1 MIGLAFLFLRAK
13 LGQAFAWITA
23 SAARILATCLAL
35 SLAFGLYE
43 RSQADKWHSEAIK
56 HLDALRLAEVAK
68 QAAEAKSQTLAKDN
82 TDEHETRLAGD
93 LDAARRY
100 IAAHRVQQCA
110 APGSGGEGVNPG
122 VPVAAPAVPVL
133 VSVPDSDIDACTR
146 NYDQALGAADYLN
159 GLIGAGLGVVVK

>member
-1 MIGLAFLFLRAK
+1 MIGIAFLFMRAK

-23 SAARILATCLAL
+23 SAAHILAACLAM

-56 HLDALRLAEVAK
+56 HLDALRAAEIAK
-68 QAAEAKSQTLAKDN
+68 QAAEAKSATIAKDN
-82 TDEHETRLAGD
+82 TDAHETRLAGD
-93 LDAARRY
+93 LAIAARY
-100 IAAHRVQQCA
+100 SHTHRVQQCA
-110 APGSGGEGVNPG
+110 APGSGGESINPG
-122 VPVAAPAVPVL
+122 VPVAAPELPVL

-159 GLIGAGLGVVVK
+159 GLIAAGLGVVGK